1 MIDAI
6 LLCQSNCII
15 QILGVFSVDGD
26 GLKMAKI
33 QSAIPVSIQNM
44 IRHTVSL
51 TDYFIRKFAWNAKA
65 FYNGKDICSRCT
77 ATSQILYDL
86 TFRIAVLA
94 SVAGDFHHYLIPV
107 LNSLGIF
114 SRNKYIP
121 GKFRVVTYHKTKVTA
136 VLVGSHDLGH
146 TSFQNF
152 YYNSLTAFAFLRLF
166 CDYNTNLILV
176 HSRSGTIFRNK
187 YVVVFPLD
195 FHEAKALGMTD
206 KGAFHRWTVRIFVL
220 QTGKAKFRII
230 ILVASAVFL
239 IVVLIFSPAVT
250 IVGFAVI
257 TLSSLL
263 IIIFLIGMF
272 LIFLPGTSL
281 GAFFCIFPGTF
292 TRKLLVTFFSFSTLL
307 LFPALSSSYFGITSL
322 GIQVS
327 LSLCYQII
335 QNTVQIFLL
344 VL

>member
-15 QILGVFSVDGD
+15 QILGVFSVNGD

-44 IRHTVSL
+44 IRYTVSL

-77 ATSQILYDL
+77 AASQILYDL

-107 LNSLGIF
+107 LDSLGIF
-114 SRNKYIP
+114 SRNKYVP
-121 GKFRVVTYHKTKVTA
+121 GKFRIVAYHKTKVTA

-195 FHEAKALGMTD
+195 FHESKALGMTD
-206 KGAFHRWTVRIFVL
+206 KGAFHRWTVRIF
-220 QTGKAKFRII
+220 I
-230 ILVASAVFL
+230 
-239 IVVLIFSPAVT
+239 VLIFSPAVT
-250 IVGFAVI
+250 IVGLAVI
-257 TLSSLL
+257 ILSSLL

-292 TRKLLVTFFSFSTLL
+292 TRKLLVTFFSFSSLL

>member
-15 QILGVFSVDGD
+15 QILGVFSVNGD

-44 IRHTVSL
+44 IWYTVSL

-77 ATSQILYDL
+77 TASQILYDL

-107 LNSLGIF
+107 LDSLGIF
-114 SRNKYIP
+114 SRNKYVP
-121 GKFRVVTYHKTKVTA
+121 GKFRIVAYHKTKVTA

-206 KGAFHRWTVRIFVL
+206 EGAFHRWTVRIF
-220 QTGKAKFRII
+220 
-230 ILVASAVFL
+230 
-239 IVVLIFSPAVT
+239 VVLIFSPAVT
-250 IVGFAVI
+250 IVGLAVI
-257 TLSSLL
+257 ILSSLL

>member
-15 QILGVFSVDGD
+15 QILGVFSVNGD

-44 IRHTVSL
+44 IWYTVSL

-77 ATSQILYDL
+77 AASQILYDL

-107 LNSLGIF
+107 LDSLGIF

-121 GKFRVVTYHKTKVTA
+121 GKFRIVTYHKTKVTA
-136 VLVGSHDLGH
+136 VLVSSHNLGH

-152 YYNSLTAFAFLRLF
+152 YYNSLAAFSFLRLF

-206 KGAFHRWTVRIFVL
+206 EGAFHRWTVRIF
-220 QTGKAKFRII
+220 I
-230 ILVASAVFL
+230 
-239 IVVLIFSPAVT
+239 VLIFSPAVT
-250 IVGFAVI
+250 IVGLAVI
-257 TLSSLL
+257 ILSSLL

>member
-1 MIDAI
+1 MIWY
-6 LLCQSNCII
+6 
-15 QILGVFSVDGD
+15 
-26 GLKMAKI
+26 
-33 QSAIPVSIQNM
+33 
-44 IRHTVSL
+44 TVSL

-65 FYNGKDICSRCT
+65 FYNGKDICSRC
-77 ATSQILYDL
+77 AAASQILYDL

-107 LNSLGIF
+107 LDSLGIF
-114 SRNKYIP
+114 SRNKYVP
-121 GKFRVVTYHKTKVTA
+121 GKFRIVAYHKTKVTA

-206 KGAFHRWTVRIFVL
+206 EGAFHRWTVRIF
-220 QTGKAKFRII
+220 
-230 ILVASAVFL
+230 
-239 IVVLIFSPAVT
+239 VVLIFSPAVT
-250 IVGFAVI
+250 IVGLAVI
-257 TLSSLL
+257 ILSSLL

>member
-1 MIDAI
+1 
-6 LLCQSNCII
+6 
-15 QILGVFSVDGD
+15 
-26 GLKMAKI
+26 MAKI
-33 QSAIPVSIQNM
+33 QSAIPVSIQNI
-44 IRHTVSL
+44 IRYTVSL

-65 FYNGKDICSRCT
+65 FYNGKDICSRC
-77 ATSQILYDL
+77 AAASQILYDL

-107 LNSLGIF
+107 LDSLGIF

-121 GKFRVVTYHKTKVTA
+121 GKFRIVAYHKTKVTA

-206 KGAFHRWTVRIFVL
+206 EGAFHRWTVRIF
-220 QTGKAKFRII
+220 
-230 ILVASAVFL
+230 
-239 IVVLIFSPAVT
+239 VVLIFSPAVT
-250 IVGFAVI
+250 IVGLAVI
-257 TLSSLL
+257 ILSSLL

>member
-1 MIDAI
+1 MT
-6 LLCQSNCII
+6 
-15 QILGVFSVDGD
+15 
-26 GLKMAKI
+26 KI

-65 FYNGKDICSRCT
+65 FYNGKDICSRC
-77 ATSQILYDL
+77 AAASQILYDL

-107 LNSLGIF
+107 LDSLGIF
-114 SRNKYIP
+114 SRNKYVP
-121 GKFRVVTYHKTKVTA
+121 GKFRIVAYHKTKVTA

-206 KGAFHRWTVRIFVL
+206 EGAFHRWTVRIF
-220 QTGKAKFRII
+220 
-230 ILVASAVFL
+230 
-239 IVVLIFSPAVT
+239 VVLIFSPAVT
-250 IVGFAVI
+250 IVGLAVI
-257 TLSSLL
+257 ILSSLL

>member
-1 MIDAI
+1 
-6 LLCQSNCII
+6 
-15 QILGVFSVDGD
+15 
-26 GLKMAKI
+26 
-33 QSAIPVSIQNM
+33 M
-44 IRHTVSL
+44 IRYTVSL
-51 TDYFIRKFAWNAKA
+51 TDYFIRKFAWNAKT

-114 SRNKYIP
+114 PRNKYIP
-121 GKFRVVTYHKTKVTA
+121 GKFRIVTYHKTKVTA

-152 YYNSLTAFAFLRLF
+152 YYNSLAAFAFLRLF

-206 KGAFHRWTVRIFVL
+206 EGTFHRWTVRIF
-220 QTGKAKFRII
+220 
-230 ILVASAVFL
+230 
-239 IVVLIFSPAVT
+239 VVLIFSPAVT
-250 IVGFAVI
+250 IVGLAVI
-257 TLSSLL
+257 ILSSLL

>member
-1 MIDAI
+1 
-6 LLCQSNCII
+6 
-15 QILGVFSVDGD
+15 
-26 GLKMAKI
+26 
-33 QSAIPVSIQNM
+33 M

-65 FYNGKDICSRCT
+65 FYNGKDICSRC
-77 ATSQILYDL
+77 AAASQILYDL

-107 LNSLGIF
+107 LDSLGIF

-121 GKFRVVTYHKTKVTA
+121 GKFRIVTYHKTKVTA
-136 VLVGSHDLGH
+136 VLVSSHDLGH

-152 YYNSLTAFAFLRLF
+152 YYNSLAAFSFLRLF

-176 HSRSGTIFRNK
+176 HSHSGTIFRNK

-206 KGAFHRWTVRIFVL
+206 EGAFHRWTVRIF
-220 QTGKAKFRII
+220 
-230 ILVASAVFL
+230 
-239 IVVLIFSPAVT
+239 VVLIFSPAVT
-250 IVGFAVI
+250 IVGLAVI
-257 TLSSLL
+257 ILSSLL

>member
-1 MIDAI
+1 
-6 LLCQSNCII
+6 
-15 QILGVFSVDGD
+15 
-26 GLKMAKI
+26 
-33 QSAIPVSIQNM
+33 M

-77 ATSQILYDL
+77 AASQILYDL

-107 LNSLGIF
+107 LDSLGIF
-114 SRNKYIP
+114 SRNKYVP
-121 GKFRVVTYHKTKVTA
+121 GKFRIVAYYKTKVTT

-206 KGAFHRWTVRIFVL
+206 EGAFHRWTVRIF
-220 QTGKAKFRII
+220 
-230 ILVASAVFL
+230 
-239 IVVLIFSPAVT
+239 VVLIFSPAVT
-250 IVGFAVI
+250 IVGLAVI
-257 TLSSLL
+257 ILSSLL

-281 GAFFCIFPGTF
+281 GTFFCIFPGTF
-292 TRKLLVTFFSFSTLL
+292 TRKLLVTFFSFSSLL

>member
-44 IRHTVSL
+44 IRYTVSL

-121 GKFRVVTYHKTKVTA
+121 GKFRIVTYHKTKVTA

-206 KGAFHRWTVRIFVL
+206 EGAFHRWTVRIF
-220 QTGKAKFRII
+220 
-230 ILVASAVFL
+230 
-239 IVVLIFSPAVT
+239 VVLIFSPAVT
-250 IVGFAVI
+250 IVGLAVI
-257 TLSSLL
+257 ILSSLL

>member
-152 YYNSLTAFAFLRLF
+152 YYNSLAAFAFLRLF

-206 KGAFHRWTVRIFVL
+206 EGAFHRWTVRIF
-220 QTGKAKFRII
+220 
-230 ILVASAVFL
+230 
-239 IVVLIFSPAVT
+239 VVLIFSPAVT
-250 IVGFAVI
+250 IVGLAVI
-257 TLSSLL
+257 ILSSLL
-263 IIIFLIGMF
+263 IIIFLIGML

>member
-6 LLCQSNCII
+6 LFCQSNCII
-15 QILGVFSVDGD
+15 QILGVFSVNGD
-26 GLKMAKI
+26 SLKMAKI

-44 IRHTVSL
+44 IRYTVSL

-77 ATSQILYDL
+77 AASQILYDL

-121 GKFRVVTYHKTKVTA
+121 GKFRIVTYHKTKVTA

-195 FHEAKALGMTD
+195 FH
-206 KGAFHRWTVRIFVL
+206 RWTVRIF
-220 QTGKAKFRII
+220 
-230 ILVASAVFL
+230 
-239 IVVLIFSPAVT
+239 VVLIFSPAVT
-250 IVGFAVI
+250 IVGLAVI
-257 TLSSLL
+257 ILSSLL

>member
-6 LLCQSNCII
+6 LFCQSNCII
-15 QILGVFSVDGD
+15 QILGVFSVNGD
-26 GLKMAKI
+26 SLKMAKI

-44 IRHTVSL
+44 IRYTVSL

-77 ATSQILYDL
+77 AASQILYDL

-121 GKFRVVTYHKTKVTA
+121 GKFRIVTYHKTKVTA

-206 KGAFHRWTVRIFVL
+206 EGAFHRWTVRIF
-220 QTGKAKFRII
+220 
-230 ILVASAVFL
+230 
-239 IVVLIFSPAVT
+239 VVLIFSPAVT
-250 IVGFAVI
+250 IVGLAVI
-257 TLSSLL
+257 ILSSLL

>member
-15 QILGVFSVDGD
+15 QILGVFSVNGD

-44 IRHTVSL
+44 IWYTVSL

-77 ATSQILYDL
+77 AASQILYDL

-94 SVAGDFHHYLIPV
+94 SVAGDFHHYLIPI
-107 LNSLGIF
+107 LDSLGIF
-114 SRNKYIP
+114 SRNKYVP
-121 GKFRVVTYHKTKVTA
+121 GKFRIVAYHKTKVTA

-206 KGAFHRWTVRIFVL
+206 EGAFHRWTVRIF
-220 QTGKAKFRII
+220 
-230 ILVASAVFL
+230 
-239 IVVLIFSPAVT
+239 VVLIFSPAVT
-250 IVGFAVI
+250 IVGLAVI
-257 TLSSLL
+257 ILSSLL

-292 TRKLLVTFFSFSTLL
+292 TRKHLVTFFSFSTLL

>member
-1 MIDAI
+1 M
-6 LLCQSNCII
+6 
-15 QILGVFSVDGD
+15 
-26 GLKMAKI
+26 
-33 QSAIPVSIQNM
+33 
-44 IRHTVSL
+44 
-51 TDYFIRKFAWNAKA
+51 
-65 FYNGKDICSRCT
+65 
-77 ATSQILYDL
+77 
-86 TFRIAVLA
+86 
-94 SVAGDFHHYLIPV
+94 
-107 LNSLGIF
+107 
-114 SRNKYIP
+114 
-121 GKFRVVTYHKTKVTA
+121 
-136 VLVGSHDLGH
+136 
-146 TSFQNF
+146 
-152 YYNSLTAFAFLRLF
+152 
-166 CDYNTNLILV
+166 

-195 FHEAKALGMTD
+195 FHESKALGMTD
-206 KGAFHRWTVRIFVL
+206 KGAFHRWTVRIFV
-220 QTGKAKFRII
+220 
-230 ILVASAVFL
+230 
-239 IVVLIFSPAVT
+239 VLIFSPAVT
-250 IVGFAVI
+250 IVGLAVI
-257 TLSSLL
+257 ILSSLL

>member
-15 QILGVFSVDGD
+15 QILGVFSVNGD

-77 ATSQILYDL
+77 AASQILYDL
-86 TFRIAVLA
+86 TFRIAILA

-107 LNSLGIF
+107 LDSLGIF

-152 YYNSLTAFAFLRLF
+152 YYNSLAAFAFLRLF

-206 KGAFHRWTVRIFVL
+206 EGAFHRWTVRIF
-220 QTGKAKFRII
+220 
-230 ILVASAVFL
+230 
-239 IVVLIFSPAVT
+239 VVLIFSPAVT
-250 IVGFAVI
+250 IVGLAVI
-257 TLSSLL
+257 ILSSLL

-335 QNTVQIFLL
+335 QNTVQILLL